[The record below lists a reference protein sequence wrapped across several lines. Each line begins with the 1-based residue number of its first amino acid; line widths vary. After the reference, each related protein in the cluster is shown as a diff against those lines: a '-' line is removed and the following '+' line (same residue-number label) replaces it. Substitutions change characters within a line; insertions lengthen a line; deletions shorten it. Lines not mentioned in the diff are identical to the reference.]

1 MTERNYAVLK
11 QKLTARLGFL
21 KQDPDNRRLIIDA
34 ADLALQVGDPQQTMT
49 LLDRAAALSPLSSEE
64 QNLLGL
70 AAMKSGDF
78 EQAASTFATVVRDA
92 GPQQTGPRF
101 NLAWSLAVL
110 ARDEEALSVLDDITA
125 QALPQAAALLVQ
137 LLHKQG
143 RLDEALDAA
152 KRSMAWHPDHSGLL
166 AAVSVLAIDCEDVA
180 LAAETAARAGNHPD
194 ALTTLGT
201 LALGEEDTASAKA
214 AFARALALKPD
225 VPRALIGRGLAAI
238 LDNDPDSAAQ
248 DIEKGAAMFGDH
260 LGSWIAAGW
269 ARFIGK
275 DYPNARRLFE
285 HALALD
291 ATFSESHGSLA
302 VLDIHDGAF
311 ERAKERIKIATR
323 LDRNCFSAAFAR
335 ILIANAE
342 GDEDKARRIFEMAVS
357 TPIGKDGRTVAQS
370 LMRLG
375 MG

>member
-1 MTERNYAVLK
+1 MTERNDAALQ

-21 KQDPDNRRLIIDA
+21 KQDPNNRRLILDA
-34 ADLALQVGDPQQTMT
+34 ADLALQVDDPQQTIA
-49 LLDRAAALSPLSSEE
+49 LLSRASSLSPLSPEE

-70 AAMKSGDF
+70 AALKSGDF
-78 EQAASTFATVVRDA
+78 ELAASTFAAVVREA
-92 GPQQTGPRF
+92 GSQATGPRF

-110 ARDEEALSVLDDITA
+110 GRDDEALSYLDDSTA
-125 QALPQAAALLVQ
+125 QSLPQAAALQVQ
-137 LLHKQG
+137 LLHKLG
-143 RLDEALDAA
+143 RLDEAMETA
-152 KRSMAWHPDHSGLL
+152 KRTLTWHPDNTGLL
-166 AAVSVLAIDCEDVA
+166 ATTSVLAIDYEDLE

-201 LALGEEDTASAKA
+201 LALGEEDTASARA
-214 AFARALALKPD
+214 AFAQALALKPD
-225 VPRALIGRGLAAI
+225 VPRALIGRGLAAM
-238 LDNDPDSAAQ
+238 LENDPGSAAR

-269 ARFIGK
+269 ARVIGN
-275 DYPNARRLFE
+275 DYANARRLFE

-291 ATFSESHGSLA
+291 STFSESHGSLA

-311 ERAKERIKIATR
+311 ERAQERIKIATR

-342 GDEDKARRIFEMAVS
+342 GDQEKARRIFEMAVR

-370 LMRLG
+370 LTRLG
-375 MG
+375 LG